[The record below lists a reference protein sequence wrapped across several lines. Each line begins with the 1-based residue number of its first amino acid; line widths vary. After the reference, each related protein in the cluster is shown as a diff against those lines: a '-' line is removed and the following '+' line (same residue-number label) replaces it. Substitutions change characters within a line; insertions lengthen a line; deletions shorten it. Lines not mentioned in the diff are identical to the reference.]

1 YDEKALTEKILSKL
15 TSSSWE
21 WISVND
27 ASSSIFIEDEE
38 DQVEMKINRAHC
50 TEGIVEGNPCL
61 EYIKHIIFPWFQE
74 FEVERF
80 EEHGGNKT
88 FKNLEDLI
96 TDYQKKKLHP
106 ADLKLAL
113 DKELNRILKVI
124 HLYLTLYAV

>member
-1 YDEKALTEKILSKL
+1 
-15 TSSSWE
+15 
-21 WISVND
+21 
-27 ASSSIFIEDEE
+27 
-38 DQVEMKINRAHC
+38 M
-50 TEGIVEGNPCL
+50 

-96 TDYQKKKLHP
+96 TDYQNKKLHP

-113 DKELNRILKVI
+113 AKALNRILKLVRD
-124 HLYLTLYAV
+124 HFNNHPEAKAVLESEVERDGV